1 MPAGFLELGGGGL
14 DGSGGGG
21 SGRGGDVGV
30 GLAGILP
37 IGADSSSEDI
47 YVTKSLLLIYGVH
60 SVVSLKTLPSNKNLM
75 GKNNLGQRA
84 KRVQRTLHI

>member
-14 DGSGGGG
+14 DGG

-47 YVTKSLLLIYGVH
+47 YVTKSLLF
-60 SVVSLKTLPSNKNLM
+60 
-75 GKNNLGQRA
+75 R
-84 KRVQRTLHI
+84 HI